1 MNRLKRNIPNL
12 LSAYRIA
19 AVPVLLALFFVGTE
33 AAIWTNCVIFFI
45 ACWTDYFDGVIAR
58 KNNYSSVFG
67 KFLDATSDKILIGSV
82 LLMLIAFER
91 LTGYW
96 IIPALLIFIRELL
109 VSGLREFLGQY
120 RIAVPVSWAG
130 KCKTAV
136 QMLASGFL
144 MAGEFGPKLVPYSM
158 EIGLGVFLIATILTI
173 MSGYAYLKIGLD
185 TIKIIDDKGEEALTH
200 KQ

>member
-1 MNRLKRNIPNL
+1 MDKLKRNIPNL
-12 LSAYRIA
+12 LSAYRIV
-19 AVPVLLALFFVGTE
+19 AVPVLLAFFFVGTE
-33 AAIWTNCVIFFI
+33 QAIWTNTIIFFI

-58 KNNYSSVFG
+58 RNNYSSVFG

-96 IIPALLIFIRELL
+96 IIPALLIFVRELL

-120 RIAVPVSWAG
+120 KISVPISWAG

-144 MAGEFGPKLVPYSM
+144 IAGDYGYKIVPYSM
-158 EIGLGVFLIATILTI
+158 EIGLGIFVVATILTLV
-173 MSGYAYLKIGLD
+173 SGFAYLKIGLK
-185 TIKIIDDKGEEALTH
+185 TINIIDAENDQPPTL
-200 KQ
+200 

>member
-1 MNRLKRNIPNL
+1 MNRFKRNIPNL
-12 LSAYRIA
+12 LSAYRIIS
-19 AVPVLLALFFVGTE
+19 VPLLLALFFVGTE
-33 AAIWTNCVIFFI
+33 TAIWTNTIIFFI
-45 ACWTDYFDGVIAR
+45 ACWSDYFDGVIAR
-58 KNNYSSVFG
+58 KNGYVSVFG
-67 KFLDATSDKILIGSV
+67 KFIDATSDKILIGSV

-120 RIAVPVSWAG
+120 NIAVPVSWAG

-144 MAGEFGPKLVPYSM
+144 MAGEYGPKLVPYSM
-158 EIGLGVFLIATILTI
+158 EIGLGIFLIATILTLT
-173 MSGYAYLKIGLD
+173 SGYSYLKVGIQ
-185 TIKIIDDKGEEALTH
+185 TVKIIDAENEQKSV
-200 KQ
+200 

>member
-1 MNRLKRNIPNL
+1 MNKLKRNIPNL
-12 LSAYRIA
+12 LSAYRIVS
-19 AVPVLLALFFVGTE
+19 VPVLLTLFFIGTE
-33 AAIWTNCVIFFI
+33 TAIWANTVIFFI

-58 KNNYSSVFG
+58 RNNYSTVFG
-67 KFLDATSDKILIGSV
+67 QFLDATSDKILIGSV

-96 IIPALLIFIRELL
+96 IIPALIIFIRELL

-120 RIAVPVSWAG
+120 KISVPVSWAG

-144 MAGEFGPKLVPYSM
+144 IAGEYGYKLVPYSI
-158 EIGLGVFLIATILTI
+158 EIGLGIFIIATILTVI
-173 MSGYAYLKIGLD
+173 SGYSYLKIGLR
-185 TIKIIDDKGEEALTH
+185 TISIIDEENEQTPV
-200 KQ
+200 